1 MKTITLKF
9 GKERIADVDTF
20 FSTLSL
26 LKAALN
32 NIPQGSGISVT
43 DMSNRLKILE
53 ILNSHPECDVEE
65 GRFEERHLAITKDI
79 QIEDA
84 DFETLKKLFVEIKW
98 KVVAKFVVEL
108 SNELNSK

>member
-32 NIPQGSGISVT
+32 NIPQNSGISVT
-43 DMSNRLKILE
+43 DMSNRLKILD
-53 ILNSHPECDVEE
+53 ILNKHPECDAEE
-65 GRFEERHLAITKDI
+65 GKFEERHLSIRKEVEL
-79 QIEDA
+79 EDA
-84 DFETLKKLFVEIKW
+84 DFETLKKLYSEIKW

-108 SNELNSK
+108 SDELNSK